1 MIISSGV
8 YLLYVQVSQTVQVLY
23 FGAREYFY
31 IHLFIIFYTFVKLC
45 GCQCNWDLKFE
56 EYWEECDPL
65 SDTHVI
71 AKGLNPGVISKV
83 G

>member
-1 MIISSGV
+1 MYKFHKQCKFYILGQGSTFIFI
-8 YLLYVQVSQTVQVLY
+8 YLL
-23 FGAREYFY
+23 F
-31 IHLFIIFYTFVKLC
+31 FILLLNCVA
-45 GCQCNWDLKFE
+45 GQCNWDLKFE

-71 AKGLNPGVISKV
+71 VKGLNPGVISKV